1 MFFGF
6 DPFAMIG
13 MNQPRQPNQN
23 QNRQNQ
29 IPEENIFGTFANF
42 LNNGFM
48 HPVAQNHRNQN
59 HRNQNN

>member
-29 IPEENIFGTFANF
+29 IPEENIFGTFASSILIDRKAIQSIEDYMEN
-42 LNNGFM
+42 
-48 HPVAQNHRNQN
+48 
-59 HRNQNN
+59 